1 VVTLKGRYLDNGRLS
16 IPEEVATS
24 LLLKRGEEVRVMIEK
39 EKFDREEFLGL
50 FGVWKDKSEKEIE
63 IFREILKERD
73 FFERRKVKI

>member
-73 FFERRKVKI
+73 LFERKKVKI